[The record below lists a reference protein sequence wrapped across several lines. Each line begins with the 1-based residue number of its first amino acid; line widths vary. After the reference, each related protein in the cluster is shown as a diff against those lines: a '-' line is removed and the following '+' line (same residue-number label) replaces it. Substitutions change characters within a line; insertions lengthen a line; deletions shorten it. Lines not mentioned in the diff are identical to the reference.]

1 MNKFKKLY
9 DDFEKVRQS
18 HLSIQRDFINKT
30 QSLQFNGSEE
40 YDVSNLSLL
49 SDGKFKM
56 VCKK

>member
-18 HLSIQRDFINKT
+18 HLSIRHIFINKI
-30 QSLQFNGSEE
+30 QSFQFNGSEE
-40 YDVSNLSLL
+40 YDVSTLSSL

-56 VCKK
+56 VYKK